1 MGVHTLIS
9 AKNISSI
16 FSSQMEE
23 AGGWASQPRRGGER
37 EVRLDSEGCWAGMIS
52 SEEDEKPGKASN
64 R

>member
-1 MGVHTLIS
+1 MGS
-9 AKNISSI
+9 P
-16 FSSQMEE
+16 SQMEE